1 MPSKLI
7 EPLPDQP
14 FKTLTLRLPVDLYTQ
29 VATLAQKERR
39 TLHSQLLVLLE
50 HALQPSAEE
59 LDPDDPRRQ

>member
-29 VATLAQKERR
+29 IATLAQKERR
-39 TLHSQLLVLLE
+39 TLHSQLLVLIE
-50 HALQPSAEE
+50 QALQAGEE
-59 LDPDDPRRQ
+59 LATDDPLQG